1 MPVKN
6 SAPEEGLFAG
16 MACCYRVGQCYAC
29 RNNDNERKLAV
40 L

>member
-6 SAPEEGLFAG
+6 YAPEEGLFAG

-29 RNNDNERKLAV
+29 RNER
-40 L
+40 